1 MNEERRLAYEQQ
13 MALGALL
20 NPDITGFNA
29 REILSIERGLTGI
42 SPHGYS
48 ENHPFASGRLAAIFS
63 GPVGLLVRNVVVD
76 GANAG
81 YRLDRQGDYNDPNGE
96 TRKRFAIQANGLSG
110 KTTVAQVSVPAD
122 RAVSPILIRQGLINS
137 LRQNRVVD
145 LLA

>member
-1 MNEERRLAYEQQ
+1 MNAERRIAYEQQ
-13 MALGALL
+13 MAPGALL

-29 REILSIERGLTGI
+29 NEVLSIERGLTGT
-42 SPHGYS
+42 SPNGYA
-48 ENHPFASGRLAAIFS
+48 ENHPFSAASLGAIFS
-63 GPVGLLVRNVVVD
+63 GPVGTLVRNVVVD

-81 YRLDRQGDYNDPNGE
+81 YRLDRQGDFNDPNGE
-96 TRKRFAIQANGLSG
+96 KRKRFAIQANGLAG

-122 RAVSPILIRQGLINS
+122 RTVSPILIRQGLITS